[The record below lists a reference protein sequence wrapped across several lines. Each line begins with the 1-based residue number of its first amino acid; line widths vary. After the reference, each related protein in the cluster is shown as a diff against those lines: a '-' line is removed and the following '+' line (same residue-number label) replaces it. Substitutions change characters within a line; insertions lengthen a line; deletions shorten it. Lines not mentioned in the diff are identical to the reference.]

1 MLNMLWDSWRNS
13 MRDFFKDN
21 YNNIEFNK
29 NLMNLISEISECKG
43 KLTAYQEQIP
53 HIFKDLEENIPFQ
66 YVKNFNTIYGE
77 KKVTNKRLK
86 ELLFYDAVP
95 QTVIEDSVFC
105 YHQTFSFINK
115 NYCTLSISPENIL
128 ELHFQLIN
136 YITSDT
142 AKWREKPLTILGT
155 PEKGIPAICYR
166 SLPHTLIPQTM
177 EQLCNQY
184 NYLSSSQKLHS
195 LLLTAN
201 FMLNYY
207 CIVPFNQGSE
217 KLAFMLMKLLLIK
230 SGHTFVKYICLD
242 KYIEKN
248 ESEYYDS
255 LYKSSVNWY
264 YNEHNTSFWLQ
275 TILIIV
281 LEAYQ
286 DLYDTVVD
294 FICKQT
300 KFERIQ
306 DFVFKQK
313 QTFTKDYIRDMYP
326 DIAESTINK
335 ALATLHDL
343 GQIKLVSKGR
353 TAHWIKV

>member
-1 MLNMLWDSWRNS
+1 

-21 YNNIEFNK
+21 YNNIEFNRD
-29 NLMNLISEISECKG
+29 LMNLISEISEYKG
-43 KLTAYQEQIP
+43 KLVAYQKQIP
-53 HIFKDLEENIPFQ
+53 HIFKDLEGNIPLQ

-86 ELLFYDAVP
+86 ELLFYNAAP

-105 YHQTFSFINK
+105 YHQTFSLIHK
-115 NYCTLSISPENIL
+115 NSCTLSISPETIL
-128 ELHFQLIN
+128 EFHFQLIN

-142 AKWREKPLTILGT
+142 AKWREKPLSILGT
-155 PEKGIPAICYR
+155 PEKGIPTIYYR
-166 SLPHTLIPQTM
+166 PLPHTLIPQAM

-184 NYLSSSQKLHS
+184 NCLSINKKLHP
-195 LLLTAN
+195 LLLISH

-207 CIVPFNQGSE
+207 CIVPFNQGTE
-217 KLAFMLMKLLLIK
+217 KLALMLMKLLLIK

-242 KYIEKN
+242 KYIEGN
-248 ESEYYDS
+248 ELEYYDA

-264 YNEHNTSFWLQ
+264 YNEHNNSFWLQ
-275 TILIIV
+275 TLLIII

-286 DLYDTVVD
+286 DLYETILDS
-294 FICKQT
+294 ICKQT

-306 DFVFKQK
+306 DFVLKQK
-313 QTFTKDYIRDMYP
+313 QTFTKDNIRDMYP

-335 ALATLHDL
+335 ALATLQVL

-353 TAHWIKV
+353 TAHWEKV

>member
-1 MLNMLWDSWRNS
+1 

-21 YNNIEFNK
+21 YNNIEFNRD
-29 NLMNLISEISECKG
+29 LMNLISEISEYKG
-43 KLTAYQEQIP
+43 RLVAYQKQMP
-53 HIFKDLEENIPFQ
+53 HIFKDLEGNIPFQ

-86 ELLFYDAVP
+86 ELLFYNAAP

-105 YHQTFSFINK
+105 YHQTFSLIHK
-115 NYCTLSISPENIL
+115 NSCTLSISPETIL
-128 ELHFQLIN
+128 EFHFQLIN

-142 AKWREKPLTILGT
+142 AKWREQPLSILGT
-155 PEKGIPAICYR
+155 PEKGIPTTCYR
-166 SLPHTLIPQTM
+166 PLPHTLIPQAM

-184 NYLSSSQKLHS
+184 NCLSINKKLHS
-195 LLLTAN
+195 LLLISH

-207 CIVPFNQGSE
+207 CIVPFNQGTE
-217 KLAFMLMKLLLIK
+217 KLALMLMKLLLIK

-242 KYIEKN
+242 KYIEGN
-248 ESEYYDS
+248 ELEYYDA

-275 TILIIV
+275 TLLIII

-286 DLYDTVVD
+286 DLYDTILD
-294 FICKQT
+294 SICKQT

-306 DFVFKQK
+306 DFVLKQK
-313 QTFTKDYIRDMYP
+313 QTFTKDNIRDMYP

-335 ALATLHDL
+335 ALATLQVL

-353 TAHWIKV
+353 TAHWEKV